1 MVCDKVVCECRE
13 AMSGKN
19 PSERGGTRRRRVRH
33 IMGLFARSNRLCIN
47 LHTQVS
53 HANVTSIAKS
63 SMSPKILTRKEP
75 TQCHI
80 CHACHAKR
88 RWMSPSATPATRN
101 KGRCRQVPRLPRETK
116 VDGAKRHAC
125 HAKRRWMSS
134 SATPAT

>member
-1 MVCDKVVCECRE
+1 MLCDK
-13 AMSGKN
+13 
-19 PSERGGTRRRRVRH
+19 ERSAEPRQSTQ
-33 IMGLFARSNRLCIN
+33 ASSNRLCIN
-47 LHTQVS
+47 LHTRGDP
-53 HANVTSIAKS
+53 

-125 HAKRRWMSS
+125 HAKRRWMSFPS
-134 SATPAT
+134 SVKACWAFAQLRKDVVLTTCEAGA